1 MKKITEKNN
10 NKSNNIDSFSTK
22 NILKTI
28 NSEDSNIPA
37 VINKSI
43 NDIEKVVNGLVK
55 VFNNNGKLFYVGCGT
70 SGRLGILDAVE
81 CPPTFSTPID
91 MVQGIIAGGN
101 KAIYESV
108 ENAEDSDIDAIKI
121 VREKISNKD
130 FVIAISASGSA
141 NYVLAALKESYNLGA
156 KTCLITCN
164 EFKKEKFI
172 NHLIDLIVGPEIIS
186 GSTRMKAG
194 TATKMVLNMITTTSM
209 IRINKTYGNY
219 MVDLKV
225 SNEKLKIRAVNI
237 VKELTGLNIEKS
249 EEILEKANNNVKAAI
264 VMQRKNVDYDRSILL
279 LNQMNGNLRSIIG

>member
-10 NKSNNIDSFSTK
+10 NNSNNIDSFSTK

-43 NDIEKVVNGLVK
+43 NDIEKVVNSLVK

-121 VREKISNKD
+121 IREKISNKD
-130 FVIAISASGSA
+130 FVIGISASGSA
-141 NYVLAALKESYNLGA
+141 NYVLAALKESCKLGA

-164 EFKKEKFI
+164 EFKKEKFF
-172 NHLIDLIVGPEIIS
+172 NHLIELIVGPEIIS

-194 TATKMVLNMITTTSM
+194 TATKMVLNMITTTTM

-237 VKELTGLNIEKS
+237 VKKLTGLNIERS
-249 EEILEKANNNVKAAI
+249 EKILEKANNNVKAAI
-264 VMQRKNVDYDRSILL
+264 VMQRKNVDYDSSLVL
-279 LNQMNGNLRSIIG
+279 LNKMNGNLRSIIG

>member
-10 NKSNNIDSFSTK
+10 NNSNNIDSFSTK

-28 NSEDSNIPA
+28 NSEDSNIPE

-101 KAIYESV
+101 KAIYKSV

-141 NYVLAALKESYNLGA
+141 NYVLAALKESNRLGA

-172 NHLIDLIVGPEIIS
+172 NHLIELIVGPEIIS

-237 VKELTGLNIEKS
+237 VKELTGLSIEKS
-249 EEILEKANNNVKAAI
+249 KEILEKANNNVKAAI
-264 VMQRKNVDYDRSILL
+264 VMQRKNIDYDKSILL
-279 LNQMNGNLRSIIG
+279 LNQVNGNLRSIIG

>member
-43 NDIEKVVNGLVK
+43 NDIEKVVNSLVE

-130 FVIAISASGSA
+130 FVIAVSASGSA
-141 NYVLAALKESYNLGA
+141 NYVLAALKESNRLGA

-164 EFKKEKFI
+164 KFKKEKFI
-172 NHLIDLIVGPEIIS
+172 NHLIELIVGPEIIS

-249 EEILEKANNNVKAAI
+249 EKILEKANNNVKAAI
-264 VMQRKNVDYDRSILL
+264 VMQRKNVDYDSSLVL
-279 LNQMNGNLRSIIG
+279 LNKMNGNLRSIIG

>member
-108 ENAEDSDIDAIKI
+108 ENAEDSDIDAVKI

-172 NHLIDLIVGPEIIS
+172 NHLIKLIVGPEIIS